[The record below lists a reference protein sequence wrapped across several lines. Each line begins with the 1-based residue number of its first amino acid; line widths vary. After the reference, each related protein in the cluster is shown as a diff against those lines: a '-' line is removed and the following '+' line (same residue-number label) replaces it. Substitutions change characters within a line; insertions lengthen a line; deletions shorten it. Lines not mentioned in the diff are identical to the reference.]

1 MVLDVPRRYTEP
13 GFPVIVPFDRLVCLH
28 ICRDMGVICASSTC
42 IVGFDSMC
50 GGRTG
55 FARTRIIYVE
65 STLPWSNIIFSHFTV
80 QIGIVILIVNV
91 FLPRSVGRTKP

>member
-1 MVLDVPRRYTEP
+1 
-13 GFPVIVPFDRLVCLH
+13 
-28 ICRDMGVICASSTC
+28 
-42 IVGFDSMC
+42 MC